1 MIFLNWFLTRFWM
14 KSRLFWVDFGADF
27 KPSIFKQDKGVW
39 FSGVEMPEN
48 AVRQSLS
55 AFRFV
60 ILLRMIPNSYAVKAI
75 FRRKSRLLRIHL
87 SVAVW
92 WLKIKLKK
100 TVLFHTR
107 CGRNREKGFTQSTPH
122 LRNKACNRCASRGR
136 NGKSI
141 NTEAGG
147 RLTRTHNF
155 GNNRTVLCQAKHG
168 YADGRYKR
176 IWIVIDAFLMMYQ
189 TVCVNC
195 VAQSEQ
201 KTVWKRKDGVR
212 KRPCAVVL
220 SIWEKQMK
228 TQ

>member
-1 MIFLNWFLTRFWM
+1 M
-14 KSRLFWVDFGADF
+14 KSRLFWVDFEADF

-48 AVRQSLS
+48 AVRQGLS
-55 AFRFV
+55 AFQFV
-60 ILLRMIPNSYAVKAI
+60 ILLRMISNSYAVKAI

-107 CGRNREKGFTQSTPH
+107 CGRNREKRLTQFATH
-122 LRNKACNRCASRGR
+122 LRNEACNRSTSWGR

-141 NTEAGG
+141 NSEAGG
-147 RLTRTHNF
+147 RPTRTHNF
-155 GNNRTVLCQAKHG
+155 RNNRTVLCQKKHG

-176 IWIVIDAFLMMYQ
+176 IWIVIDAFLMMYR
-189 TVCVNC
+189 TDCVDC

-201 KTVWKRKDGVR
+201 KTVRKWKIGVR
-212 KRPCAVVL
+212 KRPCAVIL
-220 SIWEKQMK
+220 SIWEKQVK
-228 TQ
+228 SP

>member
-1 MIFLNWFLTRFWM
+1 MKICGFWI
-14 KSRLFWVDFGADF
+14 DFEAGF
-27 KPSIFKQDKGVW
+27 KPSILKQDKGVW

-55 AFRFV
+55 AFQIV
-60 ILLRMIPNSYAVKAI
+60 ILLRMIWNSYAVRGV

-107 CGRNREKGFTQSTPH
+107 CGRNREKRFTQSTPH

-155 GNNRTVLCQAKHG
+155 GNNRTVSCQAKHG

>member
-1 MIFLNWFLTRFWM
+1 MHRALGFIGKEYERLWFWKFMIFET
-14 KSRLFWVDFGADF
+14 KIDGFWVGFGADF
-27 KPSIFKQDKGVW
+27 KPSILKQDKGVW

-107 CGRNREKGFTQSTPH
+107 CGRNRGKRLTQFAPH
-122 LRNKACNRCASRGR
+122 LRNEACNRCASRGR

-155 GNNRTVLCQAKHG
+155 RNNRNVLCQAKHG

-176 IWIVIDAFLMMYQ
+176 IWIVI
-189 TVCVNC
+189 
-195 VAQSEQ
+195 
-201 KTVWKRKDGVR
+201 
-212 KRPCAVVL
+212 
-220 SIWEKQMK
+220 
-228 TQ
+228 

>member
-1 MIFLNWFLTRFWM
+1 MKICGFWI
-14 KSRLFWVDFGADF
+14 DFEADF
-27 KPSIFKQDKGVW
+27 KPSILKQDKGVW
-39 FSGVEMPEN
+39 FSGIEMPEN

-55 AFRFV
+55 AFQIV

-107 CGRNREKGFTQSTPH
+107 CGRNREKRLTQSAPH
-122 LRNKACNRCASRGR
+122 LRNKACNRCANWGR

-141 NTEAGG
+141 NAEAGG
-147 RLTRTHNF
+147 RLTWTHNF
-155 GNNRTVLCQAKHG
+155 GDNRTVLCQTKHG

-189 TVCVNC
+189 TNCMDC
-195 VAQSEQ
+195 VAQSKQ
-201 KTVWKRKDGVR
+201 KTV
-212 KRPCAVVL
+212 
-220 SIWEKQMK
+220 
-228 TQ
+228 

>member
-1 MIFLNWFLTRFWM
+1 MLFLKWFLMRFWR
-14 KSRLFWVDFGADF
+14 KSRLFWVGFGANF
-27 KPSIFKQDKGVW
+27 KPSILKQDKGVW

-55 AFRFV
+55 AFQIV
-60 ILLRMIPNSYAVKAI
+60 ILLRMIPNSYTVKAI

-100 TVLFHTR
+100 AVLFHTR
-107 CGRNREKGFTQSTPH
+107 CGRNQEKRIAQLTTY
-122 LRNKACNRCASRGR
+122 LCYKACNRSTSRGW

-147 RLTRTHNF
+147 RPTRTHHF
-155 GNNRTVLCQAKHG
+155 GDNRNVLCQTKHG
-168 YADGRYKR
+168 YANGYYEW
-176 IWIVIDAFLMMYQ
+176 IWIMIDAFLMMYQ
-189 TVCVNC
+189 TDCVDC

-201 KTVWKRKDGVR
+201 KTVWKWKSGVR
-212 KRPCAVVL
+212 KRPCAVFL
-220 SIWEKQMK
+220 SIWKKQVK
-228 TQ
+228 